1 MSRIGS
7 DVERVREG
15 VSGDESD
22 GGNAAE
28 WSAKESKV
36 VPIRPGQPEVSLDP
50 RLEEIRQLLRDI
62 EPLGDELSDDRVI
75 EDEKFFRKRF
85 GIGFD
90 WPRRHRLALIELK
103 RDKDLT
109 DAEIKLFRHTGN
121 LRRTPFG
128 VHLGASRWVAL
139 WGGFQLAL
147 FGILIVGIV
156 IPLAPLVA
164 GSPIKALKLGGVAV
178 TLVSLC
184 WVIYLFYIAPWR
196 IQRRTERRQHD
207 KTLRWRG
214 K

>member
-1 MSRIGS
+1 MGS
-7 DVERVREG
+7 DEERVCEG

-22 GGNAAE
+22 SNNAATGTAE
-28 WSAKESKV
+28 ESKV
-36 VPIRPGQPEVSLDP
+36 VPIRPNQPRPRLDP
-50 RLEEIRQLLRDI
+50 RLEEMRHLLRDI
-62 EPLGDELSDDRVI
+62 EPLGDELSGERVI
-75 EDEKFFRKRF
+75 EDEKLFRKRF

-90 WPRRHRLALIELK
+90 WPRRHRQALIELK
-103 RDKDLT
+103 HDKDLT

-139 WGGFQLAL
+139 WGGLQLAL
-147 FGILIVGIV
+147 FGTLLVGVV

-164 GSPIKALKLGGVAV
+164 GSPIKALKLGGVAI

-196 IQRRTERRQHD
+196 IQRRTEQRLYDSTPRS
-207 KTLRWRG
+207 RSR
-214 K
+214 